1 MSEATV
7 DVTEAAGKFSEDSAN
22 PIERFFAIVLPLVA
36 ENEKLAEQYEALTA
50 DTGDAVKSF
59 LDSTDNEQVKE
70 LVSKRDQYLA
80 AIEKINETLSA
91 LANEHIAK
99 TVGNGKSPDSIKR
112 EWQDNNAKIN
122 DLSKT
127 MRDVFEMMGY
137 VSSEKPEAAEGKRPR
152 AVYKS
157 NGSEYGDLLIAVLD
171 RPSLSASAPVGE
183 GKKIREWWE
192 KNAESIG
199 VEYQTRGKIPDAV
212 KDAYSKAA

>member
-1 MSEATV
+1 MSTITSEHVA
-7 DVTEAAGKFSEDSAN
+7 KYNEDSSN
-22 PIERFFAIVLPLVA
+22 PIERFFAIVLPLVV
-36 ENEKLAEQYEALTA
+36 ENAGLAEQYEALTA

-59 LDSTDNEQVKE
+59 LESTDDPEVKQLNEKLQ
-70 LVSKRDQYLA
+70 QYRN
-80 AIEKINETLSA
+80 AIQKIEDTLTA

-137 VSSEKPEAAEGKRPR
+137 VKAEKPEAAEGKRPR
-152 AVYKS
+152 AVYTS

-171 RPSLSASAPVGE
+171 RPNLSASAPVGE